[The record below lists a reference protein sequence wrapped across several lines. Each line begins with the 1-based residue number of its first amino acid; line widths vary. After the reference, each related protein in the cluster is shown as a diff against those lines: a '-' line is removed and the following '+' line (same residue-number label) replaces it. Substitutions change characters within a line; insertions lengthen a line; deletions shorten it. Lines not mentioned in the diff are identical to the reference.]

1 MKYGDEYKI
10 NSAVS
15 LFTNYEILN
24 KHDNIILLYDK
35 DDGLYR
41 IAKDCKDIFIFKMFK
56 GLSGFK
62 TKSIAQKHYKETI
75 GIA

>member
-10 NSAVS
+10 NLAGS
-15 LFTNYEILN
+15 LFTNYDIIS
-24 KHDNIILLYDK
+24 KCDNIILLYDK
-35 DDGLYR
+35 DDKLYR
-41 IAKDCKDIFIFKMFK
+41 IAKDNKDVFIFKMFR